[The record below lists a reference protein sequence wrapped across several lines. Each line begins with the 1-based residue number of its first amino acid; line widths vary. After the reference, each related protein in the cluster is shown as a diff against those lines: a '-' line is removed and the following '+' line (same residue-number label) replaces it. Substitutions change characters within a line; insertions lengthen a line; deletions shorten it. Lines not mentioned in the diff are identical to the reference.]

1 VDVAYDI
8 GIGQR
13 KDVTVVENVLFA
25 IGKTFA
31 PSLFLAQAVG
41 ADGRPHRSIKNH
53 DALFESGFE
62 FFSAILRRHAAN
74 KAFAKDFG
82 KYISTHLDLLMRNMQ
97 KLQEALLAKVGKS
110 ITLPRPMSKTTT
122 TTRVKEGMEPAERD
136 PAKLRKTAFYIVLFG
151 VISAI
156 VVLWNY
162 SIASGKQ
169 NTSDRPSYHGNVFFN
184 LKFLRQDGKIGGF
197 DDLKGKVWII
207 QPYSAT
213 QPETCELS
221 TAALKRLLEKY
232 QDNDDIAFVS
242 LVIDPGPAE
251 GALKLVQQ
259 AADQQSAKLPKWWF
273 GTTEPA
279 VLHKYLKDK
288 CRLGT
293 LPHFHEGKWLY
304 DSSLIV
310 VDRDMKLRRA
320 VIPQQKGGRPYV
332 TGFDFVQAAEWD
344 QKNIKTG
351 TDLSNQQEM
360 QQLLEKTIERL
371 LAEKPIDAAP

>member
-1 VDVAYDI
+1 
-8 GIGQR
+8 
-13 KDVTVVENVLFA
+13 
-25 IGKTFA
+25 
-31 PSLFLAQAVG
+31 
-41 ADGRPHRSIKNH
+41 
-53 DALFESGFE
+53 
-62 FFSAILRRHAAN
+62 
-74 KAFAKDFG
+74 
-82 KYISTHLDLLMRNMQ
+82 MRNLQ
-97 KLQEALLAKVGKS
+97 KQYQALLAKAGKS
-110 ITLPRPMSKTTT
+110 ITLRRLMSKINTTT
-122 TTRVKEGMEPAERD
+122 PLKNGMEPAVRD

-151 VISAI
+151 IVSAV

-213 QPETCELS
+213 QPETCQLS

-232 QDNDDIAFVS
+232 QNNDDVAFVS

-251 GALKLVQQ
+251 GALKVVQQ
-259 AADQQSAKLPKWWF
+259 AAEQQSAKLPKWWF
-273 GTTEPA
+273 GTTDPD

-332 TGFDFVQAAEWD
+332 TGFDFAQAAEWD
-344 QKNIKTG
+344 EKGTKTG

-360 QQLLEKTIERL
+360 QQLLEKTIEKL
-371 LAEKPIDAAP
+371 LDKKPIDSAP